1 MKKNNPF
8 CIPET
13 VATIDGFDRRRQ
25 EGDSFWL
32 GDSGERVALSFTA
45 SKLKTVFFV
54 IFFFLVFVLGRLFWL
69 QIIKGADYAAVAEG
83 NRLRVNVLT
92 ASRGII
98 YDRFNVPLVAN
109 ISHFSLFFIPAD
121 LPASLIEKE
130 KLAAITAKLIARDES
145 KILELFLSAPP
156 QSYSPVLIADEFTHA
171 QSIAVS
177 AYEDSLSGIKLSVSP
192 RREYISGYGLSHV
205 LGYLGEINAKEL
217 SDYKDKGYQAGDLFG
232 KSGLEVYYEEMLHGQ
247 NGEEEVE
254 VDTNGKPKKT
264 IASLF
269 PVIGKDIILTLD
281 LDLQKKLAESLSR
294 AIIGS
299 HSSGAAAAVAIN
311 PENGEILALVSLP
324 DFDNNFFSAGI
335 KTEVYEKYLADSRKP
350 LFNRAIAGAYPPGS
364 IFKPIVAAAALE
376 EGIITESKTFLSTGG
391 LQIDKWFFPDWK
403 TGGHGRINII
413 SALANSVNTFFY
425 YLGGGYADFEGLGA
439 PKIKEYAYE
448 FNLGQPTGID
458 LPGEVAGF
466 VPDENWKLSAKK
478 EPWYIGDT
486 YHLAIGQGDI
496 LVTPLQVALYTS
508 AIANGGTLY
517 QPHLLKEIKNGGY
530 KTASDYLL
538 KTNFISQNNINIIRK
553 GLRETVLS
561 GSARSLQSLNVAVAG
576 KTGTAQVAGDKPTHS
591 WFAGFAPYN
600 KPKIAIAIIVENGGE
615 GSLVAVP
622 VFKDVVSWYFNE
634 N

>member
-1 MKKNNPF
+1 M
-8 CIPET
+8 
-13 VATIDGFDRRRQ
+13 
-25 EGDSFWL
+25 
-32 GDSGERVALSFTA
+32 
-45 SKLKTVFFV
+45 
-54 IFFFLVFVLGRLFWL
+54 
-69 QIIKGADYAAVAEG
+69 
-83 NRLRVNVLT
+83 
-92 ASRGII
+92 
-98 YDRFNVPLVAN
+98 
-109 ISHFSLFFIPAD
+109 
-121 LPASLIEKE
+121 
-130 KLAAITAKLIARDES
+130 
-145 KILELFLSAPP
+145 
-156 QSYSPVLIADEFTHA
+156 
-171 QSIAVS
+171 
-177 AYEDSLSGIKLSVSP
+177 
-192 RREYISGYGLSHV
+192 
-205 LGYLGEINAKEL
+205 
-217 SDYKDKGYQAGDLFG
+217 
-232 KSGLEVYYEEMLHGQ
+232 
-247 NGEEEVE
+247 
-254 VDTNGKPKKT
+254 
-264 IASLF
+264 
-269 PVIGKDIILTLD
+269 
-281 LDLQKKLAESLSR
+281 
-294 AIIGS
+294 
-299 HSSGAAAAVAIN
+299 
-311 PENGEILALVSLP
+311 
-324 DFDNNFFSAGI
+324 
-335 KTEVYEKYLADSRKP
+335 
-350 LFNRAIAGAYPPGS
+350 
-364 IFKPIVAAAALE
+364 
-376 EGIITESKTFLSTGG
+376 
-391 LQIDKWFFPDWK
+391 
-403 TGGHGRINII
+403 
-413 SALANSVNTFFY
+413 ANSVNTFFY

-466 VPDENWKLSAKK
+466 VPDENWKLSAQK